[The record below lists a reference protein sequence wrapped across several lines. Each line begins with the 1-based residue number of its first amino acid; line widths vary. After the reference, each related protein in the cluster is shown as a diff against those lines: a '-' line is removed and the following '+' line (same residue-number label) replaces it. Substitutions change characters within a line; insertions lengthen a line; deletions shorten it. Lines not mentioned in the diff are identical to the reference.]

1 MTTLEIDEG
10 VDEEAIRKEATIYKK
25 QSVRPLSN
33 YQKMINSEA
42 QNICVKNPSML
53 RSRSAL
59 LEAAKIIVNE
69 SYQFKKGKSQ
79 SKGYGEPSVP
89 KRQKIN
95 RSSRLDRMKTLEDDI
110 KNINER
116 ISFKQERRQAAA
128 NSKNYLICD
137 EITEEI
143 GSLTKDRRLLEAELA
158 LLAKKDKH
166 SKLYYNRK
174 SKSPMSSST
183 CSPPPDSDWDDD
195 GMMHTLSR
203 EDTVILSD
211 DGSENSTTANL

>member
-33 YQKMINSEA
+33 YQKMINS
-42 QNICVKNPSML
+42 ICVKNPSML

-59 LEAAKIIVNE
+59 FEAAKVIIVNE
-69 SYQFKKGKSQ
+69 SYQFKKGKSR

-110 KNINER
+110 KNINEQ
-116 ISFKQERRQAAA
+116 ISFKQKRRQAAE

-143 GSLTKDRRLLEAELA
+143 GSLTKD
-158 LLAKKDKH
+158 
-166 SKLYYNRK
+166 
-174 SKSPMSSST
+174 
-183 CSPPPDSDWDDD
+183 PP
-195 GMMHTLSR
+195 
-203 EDTVILSD
+203 IA
-211 DGSENSTTANL
+211 GS